1 MIKVYLNCPMV
12 GRTRERIAETFA
24 LFRLVT
30 LAYLHRDRDE
40 VVFVNDAPT
49 YELNAETYSKYISEQ
64 ASLAMS
70 ADVIVTADNDYRDP
84 IACILNS
91 MHEQSYRLCN
101 TKSEYKSSCRSSY
114 FRVPEECVW
123 TKEESDEWMKNM
135 KLEPCGCNDCLPY

>member
-1 MIKVYLNCPMV
+1 MV

-24 LFRLVT
+24 QFRLVT

-64 ASLAMS
+64 ASLVMS
-70 ADVIVTADNDYRDP
+70 ADVIISADNSYRDA
-84 IACILNS
+84 ITCILNNI
-91 MHEQSYRLCN
+91 HEEACSLYRAE
-101 TKSEYKSSCRSSY
+101 KDYKPNCRSTY

-123 TKEESDEWMKNM
+123 TKEEADKWYKENV
-135 KLEPCGCNDCLPY
+135 LGGTPCECNDCLPY